1 MKGLARHLPAHPRL
15 YVAAALGLCIAILAP
30 DALVASPSTG
40 GLSAPFAGNAH
51 AAITRGLMGWIGGVW
66 SYLVMISLM
75 MWRADKGHL
84 QRVAAAQAE
93 GAIAVLVLVT
103 LGAIASFG
111 AVVLELASAKAPGV
125 RPALSHLALVLLTV
139 AGSWLLVPTLF
150 GLSYASL
157 YYAGSPGCG
166 LTFPN
171 TEQAFE
177 PDYADFLYFSFTIA
191 VASQTADVSISTRE
205 MRRLALM
212 QSVLAFVF
220 NTTVLAFS
228 INIAAGLF

>member
-1 MKGLARHLPAHPRL
+1 MKGLVSHLHAHPRL
-15 YVAAALGLCIAILAP
+15 VIAALIGIAAAILAP
-30 DALVASPSTG
+30 DSLLSVPPAAGAAAVAADSTG
-40 GLSAPFAGNAH
+40 VV
-51 AAITRGLMGWIGGVW
+51 TRSLVGWIVGVW
-66 SYLVMISLM
+66 CYLAMISLM

-84 QRVAAAQAE
+84 QRVAAVQAE
-93 GAIAVLVLVT
+93 GAAAVLSLVV

-111 AVVLELASAKAPGV
+111 AVVLELASAKAPGA
-125 RPALSHLALVLLTV
+125 RPVLSHLVLVLLTV

-157 YYAGSPGCG
+157 YYGRKPCG
-166 LTFPN
+166 GLLFPSS
-171 TEQAFE
+171 EKAFE
-177 PDYADFLYFSFTIA
+177 PDYADFLYFSFIIA
-191 VASQTADVSISTRE
+191 VAAQTADVSISTRA
-205 MRRLALM
+205 MRRLSLM